1 MRTMFRTTS
10 IVGVLVVVGCSKEA
24 AEPVRV
30 DPAKVSTAQSD
41 SSPTREAK
49 SAEVKRKA
57 KAPRKFDDEL
67 GALDRRIASAKE
79 LAEKQRT
86 SFMAQDRV
94 AASYLER
101 ARLSGD
107 YADYGHAEEWI
118 AKAFAIDPKGKF
130 GPFMSRASLNFT
142 LHRLDRCDADFEKGQ
157 NGPHDNVT
165 ESGHELFAGNL
176 ALQRGDYAKA
186 LAHFKESR
194 IQHESMSNLSALANY
209 HWGVGD
215 FDEAEKLFRKSMAM
229 YHGATAEPLAWYH
242 LQLGLMDLSR
252 GRWEDALAH
261 YRDAEAVLSGW
272 WLVDEHIAEVTL
284 LLGKKDEAKALYADI
299 IERTSNPEFMDAMAG
314 LLLEEGKADEAKVFV
329 EKADARYRE
338 LMAKFPEAAYGH
350 ALDHYLEFGEDKAFV
365 VDLAEKNH
373 ALRPN
378 VDAKVLL
385 AQAYLK
391 AERAADAKRVIEEAL
406 ATPWNT
412 ADLHATAAK
421 VYRASGDAAKAD
433 EELAKAKAIDPHA
446 EE

>member
-1 MRTMFRTTS
+1 MSLRTWS
-10 IVGVLVVVGCSKEA
+10 VLSVFALACSKSEA
-24 AEPVRV
+24 PAPTKVEASNPVPAE
-30 DPAKVSTAQSD
+30 DPSKA
-41 SSPTREAK
+41 SPEPQ
-49 SAEVKRKA
+49 RK
-57 KAPRKFDDEL
+57 PRKTRAFTDEL
-67 GALDRRIASAKE
+67 ASMDQRIESAKGI
-79 LAEKQRT
+79 AEKQARST
-86 SFMAQDRV
+86 SARDRV
-94 AASYLER
+94 AGLYLQR

-107 YADYGHAEEWI
+107 YGDYALAEEWI
-118 AKAFAIDPKGKF
+118 AKAFAVDETGRV
-130 GPFMSRASLNFT
+130 GPFMSRAHLNYT
-142 LHRLDRCDADFEKGQ
+142 LHRLDRCDADFEAGQ
-157 NGPHDNVT
+157 RGAHDNAT
-165 ESGHELFAGNL
+165 ESSHELFAGNL
-176 ALQRGDYAKA
+176 ALQRGRYADA
-186 LAHFKESR
+186 LAHYEKSR
-194 IQHESMSNLSALANY
+194 QLDETLGNLSALANY
-209 HWGVGD
+209 RWGVGEY
-215 FDEAEKLFRKSMAM
+215 DEAESLLREAKSM
-229 YHGATAEPLAWYH
+229 YHGPTAEPLAWYD

-391 AERAADAKRVIEEAL
+391 AERTADAKRVIDEAL

-421 VYRASGDAAKAD
+421 VFRANGDPAKAD
-433 EELAKAKAIDPHA
+433 EALAKAKAIDPHA